1 MLVGITGIIGS
12 GKTFI
17 GNMLKKMGYVVYDS
31 DDFVKQAY
39 LKNNIKDL
47 LNKEFGCVIEDRVDK
62 QIIKNEIIKNH
73 QKLQQLNE
81 IIHPDVISSILEI
94 KRNNLN
100 QLVFVEIPL
109 LFECNLQIYCDYTI
123 AVLIDEEMQQK
134 QLKNRDEKN
143 YEFMKILLNEQF
155 SQEKKAS
162 MANATIQNQKD
173 LQKVY
178 HSLES
183 LVAKLQEIR

>member
-31 DDFVKQAY
+31 DDFVMQTY
-39 LKNNIKDL
+39 LKNNIKVL

-123 AVLIDEEMQQK
+123 AILIDEEMQQK

-143 YEFMKILLNEQF
+143 FEFMKILLNEQF

>member
-47 LNKEFGCVIEDRVDK
+47 LNKAFGCVIEGRVDK

-109 LFECNLQIYCDYTI
+109 LFECNLQTYCDYTI
-123 AVLIDEEMQQK
+123 AVLIDKEMQQK

>member
-39 LKNNIKDL
+39 LKNNIKVL
-47 LNKEFGCVIEDRVDK
+47 LNKAFGCVIEDRVDK

>member
-109 LFECNLQIYCDYTI
+109 LFECNLQTYCDYTI

>member
-39 LKNNIKDL
+39 LKNNIKVL
-47 LNKEFGCVIEDRVDK
+47 LNKAFGCVIEDRVDK

-162 MANATIQNQKD
+162 MANTTIQNQKD

>member
-1 MLVGITGIIGS
+1 
-12 GKTFI
+12 
-17 GNMLKKMGYVVYDS
+17 
-31 DDFVKQAY
+31 
-39 LKNNIKDL
+39 
-47 LNKEFGCVIEDRVDK
+47 
-62 QIIKNEIIKNH
+62 
-73 QKLQQLNE
+73 
-81 IIHPDVISSILEI
+81 VISSILEI

-162 MANATIQNQKD
+162 MANTTIQNQKD

>member
-17 GNMLKKMGYVVYDS
+17 GNMLKKMGYIVYDS

-162 MANATIQNQKD
+162 MANNTIQNQKD

>member
-47 LNKEFGCVIEDRVDK
+47 LNKAFGCVIEDRVDK

>member
-1 MLVGITGIIGS
+1 MLIGITGIIGS

-39 LKNNIKDL
+39 LKNNIKVL

-162 MANATIQNQKD
+162 MANTTIQNQKD